1 MRKDFI
7 SQAEELNNL
16 DELLEQRRKV
26 LKRWN
31 IVNIFIFCVFLTVIL
46 ARCSLGLSQ
55 NTISPS
61 DEVVPSD
68 KTATIARIDIGV
80 NKDFAVE
87 NDEYFKAATENRI
100 PDDMDEVSEIANVS
114 AIEYTYRPINK
125 YYIKS
130 TSLTTED
137 LGDKGYRAL
146 DSNDGV
152 GAAEFQ
158 DFKTLF
164 LLHHEAL
171 VGDSVK
177 PVGYYYKYDSNLEYS
192 DTTETGEAYR
202 YPGYDKMK
210 GFTCVIYV
218 DREITDAE
226 LQDMASTLV
235 ESLDSKKVEPT
246 TLPDTYPY
254 WSCIEDYIHKIK
266 GTVYG
271 MAYATPSTHIEGV
284 HSGWTA
290 IVINIDQFFFDYS
303 TMFQIGGTV
312 EYILEQGYHH

>member
-61 DEVVPSD
+61 DGVVSSD

-100 PDDMDEVSEIANVS
+100 PDDMIDMD
-114 AIEYTYRPINK
+114 TYYAEFDPYIINK
-125 YYIKS
+125 YYVKS
-130 TSLTTED
+130 TNLTTED

-164 LLHHEAL
+164 L
-171 VGDSVK
+171 VRQDYFVDDSVK
-177 PVGYYYKYDSNLEYS
+177 PTGLYYKYDSNYKYTDAIVTTQDEYRCP
-192 DTTETGEAYR
+192 D
-202 YPGYDKMK
+202 YDKMK

-218 DREITDAE
+218 DREITGAE

-235 ESLDSKKVEPT
+235 ESLDSKKVEST
-246 TLPDTYPY
+246 ALPDTYPY
-254 WSCIEDYIHKIK
+254 WSCIEDYIDKIK

-271 MAYATPSTHIEGV
+271 MAYATPSIHIEEV
-284 HSGWTA
+284 HSGQTA
-290 IVINIDQFFFDYS
+290 IVINIDKFFFDRRVTLWQTRDNES
-303 TMFQIGGTV
+303 
-312 EYILEQGYHH
+312 ILKEGYHH